1 MQRKVTTGT
10 NREIFQ
16 SVRLNDQQDV
26 FDNQEERERKV
37 TKNWAPSVGDVI
49 TAPG

>member
-10 NREIFQ
+10 NREKFH
-16 SVRLNDQQDV
+16 SVRFHDQQDA
-26 FDNQEERERKV
+26 FDNQEERKV